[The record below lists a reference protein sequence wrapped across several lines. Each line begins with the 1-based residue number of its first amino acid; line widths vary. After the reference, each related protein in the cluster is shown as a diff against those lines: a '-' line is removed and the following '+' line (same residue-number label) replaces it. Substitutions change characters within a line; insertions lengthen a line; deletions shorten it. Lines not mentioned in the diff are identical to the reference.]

1 MMVRARCSEE
11 DQTVSHPETSVAIE
25 IKSEGAYMINWS
37 LAVVLVKQQTASSSR
52 EKDVLIWHQPLKESR
67 QDGLWVQDLDL
78 VRGVSFG
85 GGLIAAGL
93 VQNDRDRHL
102 SVNR

>member
-25 IKSEGAYMINWS
+25 IKRERAYVIDWS
-37 LAVVLVKQQTASSSR
+37 LVVVFVKQQTASSSR
-52 EKDVLIWHQPLKESR
+52 KKDVLIWHQPLKEPC

-102 SVNR
+102 SVNQ